1 MVDDSKKSSENRQ
14 LQNSVDDDGNIIAI
28 NLDAKVGARVQ
39 RPPVVKK
46 LGEAFVV
53 ASERASRIVAE
64 TLAHRFYRAVE
75 PNCHAV
81 ILNQLPI
88 AQLGE
93 RAASQRDNT
102 RMTCFNP
109 LHATANRL
117 GLKIAKAAFASL
129 IEDLRDG
136 FPLGGFNLAVNIGKG
151 PAELIG

>member
-1 MVDDSKKSSENRQ
+1 MSANCVAGGGCRERGSKYRRCIAAKLNGGRLQKSSENRQ
-14 LQNSVDDDGNIIAI
+14 LQNSVDDHGNIIAI

-64 TLAHRFYRAVE
+64 TLAHRLYRTVE
-75 PNCHAV
+75 PNCHTV

-88 AQLGE
+88 ARLGE
-93 RAASQRDNT
+93 RAASQRDNA

-109 LHATANRL
+109 LHTTAN
-117 GLKIAKAAFASL
+117 
-129 IEDLRDG
+129 
-136 FPLGGFNLAVNIGKG
+136 
-151 PAELIG
+151 